1 MANFMICKFEQLVRF
16 LLKLLLLA
24 ALQKCSVVTMMYLKI
39 VQILKF
45 WNENSDM
52 DVPRTLPQK
61 AYPNQA
67 LESVRMESQ
76 WTIKGG
82 HLSEPGSG
90 N

>member
-52 DVPRTLPQK
+52 DVPQNSPQK
-61 AYPNQA
+61 ASPRKRAYG
-67 LESVRMESQ
+67 VTMDY
-76 WTIKGG
+76 
-82 HLSEPGSG
+82 
-90 N
+90 